1 MQVGN
6 YPFEG
11 EPASPV
17 AGRLACLVGRRGM
30 LSETVEQVTLDKDA
44 AAGGSSVLRS
54 TAIRALVAAE
64 SISTT
69 GGQMTAV
76 ALPWFVLTTASAK
89 QMSYVV
95 AAEIAAYV
103 ICGIPAGSV
112 IGRLGARKTM
122 ILCDGLRAP
131 LMLLIPLLHLAGSLV
146 FAELLVIAFVL
157 GALTAPYSG
166 AQRVITAELLSDDV
180 GAVGQANALFQ
191 GATRITLVAGPPLA
205 GVLIGLIGA
214 TNVLVIDA
222 ATFAVA
228 FFLVLL
234 FVPAPRGRARREDE
248 PTPKLLDGLRYL
260 RRDRPLA
267 SFSGAL
273 VIGDGAFQ
281 VIFISLPVL
290 VVAHYGGNAR
300 LVGLFLGAWGGGAVV
315 GNIAAYRLTRD
326 GMPGRLIAALL
337 FVQALPL
344 FVLALAVPAWV
355 IGAALG
361 LSGLANGLVNP
372 TIHSL
377 LTLRPPV
384 RVRPNVITAMF
395 TASALGAP
403 AALLVAGPAFDAFG
417 SRPVVACAVAFQF
430 LAVIWLGSA
439 TIRLGRYGPPDDV

>member
-1 MQVGN
+1 
-6 YPFEG
+6 
-11 EPASPV
+11 
-17 AGRLACLVGRRGM
+17 
-30 LSETVEQVTLDKDA
+30 VEQVTLDKDPA
-44 AAGGSSVLRS
+44 TGESSVLRS

-131 LMLLIPLLHLAGSLV
+131 LMLLIPLLHIAGSLV
-146 FAELLVIAFVL
+146 FAELLAISFVL

-180 GAVGQANALFQ
+180 GAVGQTNALFQ

-228 FFLVLL
+228 FLLVLL
-234 FVPAPRGRARREDE
+234 FVPAPHTRARREDE

-260 RRDRPLA
+260 RRDRLLA

-290 VVAHYGGNAR
+290 VVAHYGGDAR
-300 LVGLFLGAWGGGAVV
+300 LVGLFLGAWGGGAVI

-326 GMPGRLIAALL
+326 GMPARFIAALL
-337 FVQALPL
+337 LVQALPL
-344 FVLALAVPAWV
+344 FVLAMPVPAWA
-355 IGAALG
+355 IR
-361 LSGLANGLVNP
+361 
-372 TIHSL
+372 HS
-377 LTLRPPV
+377 TPSV
-384 RVRPNVITAMF
+384 RGRWWP
-395 TASALGAP
+395 AP
-403 AALLVAGPAFDAFG
+403 
-417 SRPVVACAVAFQF
+417 SRFSS
-430 LAVIWLGSA
+430 W
-439 TIRLGRYGPPDDV
+439 R